1 MLQPGDFKFTLDV
14 ATRDQIDPAPIRA
27 LIEHGGPLFGATL
40 GELLA
45 EAGIDERDVAGGAAW
60 VLAALD
66 GGQARLLP
74 GFFLAP
80 DEPSNRLYLR
90 KGERRRRGGVT
101 EADVRFLAVDGRFFD
116 GLPGVEASPAL
127 RQLDG
132 VPEAAGDF
140 ACATYYF
147 QLGAAA
153 RGAFQALLRPLLPLL
168 GPEPELDAA
177 RRLRAFLERRPAMW
191 AIDAARDLA
200 APAMQRRE
208 RIRLA
213 HRLAASTM
221 RGRPAYET
229 VEAAGYT
236 VADEAGSRAI
246 GKAELRGLF
255 DRVDEAHGATL
266 ARLLA
271 ERLAVA
277 PLPDDAAV
285 LDWLR
290 EIRPALEEIDRAEL
304 LRLLAEREG

>member
-1 MLQPGDFKFTLDV
+1 
-14 ATRDQIDPAPIRA
+14 
-27 LIEHGGPLFGATL
+27 
-40 GELLA
+40 
-45 EAGIDERDVAGGAAW
+45 
-60 VLAALD
+60 
-66 GGQARLLP
+66 
-74 GFFLAP
+74 
-80 DEPSNRLYLR
+80 
-90 KGERRRRGGVT
+90 
-101 EADVRFLAVDGRFFD
+101 
-116 GLPGVEASPAL
+116 
-127 RQLDG
+127 
-132 VPEAAGDF
+132 
-140 ACATYYF
+140 
-147 QLGAAA
+147 
-153 RGAFQALLRPLLPLL
+153 
-168 GPEPELDAA
+168 
-177 RRLRAFLERRPAMW
+177 MW

-246 GKAELRGLF
+246 GKAELRGLL

-271 ERLAVA
+271 ERLAVS

-290 EIRPALEEIDRAEL
+290 EICPALEEIDRAEL
-304 LRLLAEREG
+304 LRLLAERAG

>member
-90 KGERRRRGGVT
+90 QGERRRRGGVT
-101 EADVRFLAVDGRFFD
+101 EADVRFLVVDGRFFD
-116 GLPGVEASPAL
+116 GLPGVEASPTL

-132 VPEAAGDF
+132 VPAAAGDF

-153 RGAFQALLRPLLPLL
+153 R
-168 GPEPELDAA
+168 
-177 RRLRAFLERRPAMW
+177 RRLPGAPPS
-191 AIDAARDLA
+191 
-200 APAMQRRE
+200 APA
-208 RIRLA
+208 
-213 HRLAASTM
+213 
-221 RGRPAYET
+221 PAWPR
-229 VEAAGYT
+229 AG
-236 VADEAGSRAI
+236 A
-246 GKAELRGLF
+246 
-255 DRVDEAHGATL
+255 
-266 ARLLA
+266 
-271 ERLAVA
+271 
-277 PLPDDAAV
+277 
-285 LDWLR
+285 
-290 EIRPALEEIDRAEL
+290 
-304 LRLLAEREG
+304 

>member
-1 MLQPGDFKFTLDV
+1 VLQPGDFKFTLDV

-40 GELLA
+40 AELLTRA
-45 EAGIDERDVAGGAAW
+45 GVDEREAGDDAAW
-60 VLAALD
+60 LLAALD

-90 KGERRRRGGVT
+90 QADRRRRGVA
-101 EADVRFLAVDGRFFD
+101 EADVRFLAVDGSFFD
-116 GLPGVEASPAL
+116 GLPGVEVGQLL
-127 RQLDG
+127 RGIDG
-132 VPEAAGDF
+132 VPESAGDF

-153 RGAFQALLRPLLPLL
+153 RGAFQVLLRPLLPLL
-168 GPEPELDAA
+168 GPEPELDAP

-191 AIDAARDLA
+191 AIDVARDLA
-200 APAMQRRE
+200 APALQRRE

-213 HRLAASTM
+213 HRLASSM

-229 VEAAGYT
+229 VEAAGYAI
-236 VADEAGSRAI
+236 ADEAGPRAI
-246 GKAELRGLF
+246 GKVELRGLL
-255 DRVDEAHGATL
+255 DRVAETHAAALAGMLA
-266 ARLLA
+266 ARLA
-271 ERLAVA
+271 AG

-290 EIRPALEEIDRAEL
+290 ETRPALEQIDRDEL
-304 LRLLAEREG
+304 LRLLAERTS